1 MHARIAHE
9 GETGIDVR
17 GRRRGGG
24 CGRLGGGR
32 AALGFLGHPNTSR
45 RRRAVRAVR
54 ARGGANHKR
63 SLAVL
68 DGGHLLLALGKALEL
83 LEDCVHALGHLLL
96 DLLVLAL
103 FLFPRERLLPLLALL
118 ALSLLLRLLGLRAL
132 LGTLL
137 RLRLLFEPL
146 RLELRLAL
154 LGALGFARR
163 ALLHGENG
171 SPMARPIAL
180 LARHHG
186 VLRRRRER

>member
-1 MHARIAHE
+1 MHARNALE
-9 GETGIDVR
+9 GEPCIDVR
-17 GRRRGGG
+17 RRRRGGG

-32 AALGFLGHPNTSR
+32 AALGFLGHPRTSR

-54 ARGGANHKR
+54 ARGGAIHER
-63 SLAVL
+63 SLAAL

-83 LEDCVHALGHLLL
+83 LEDCIHALGHLLL

-103 FLFPRERLLPLLALL
+103 LLFPRERLLPLLALL
-118 ALSLLLRLLGLRAL
+118 ALSLLLGLLGLRAL

-154 LGALGFARR
+154 LDALGFARR

-171 SPMARPIAL
+171 SSMTQPIAM
-180 LARHHG
+180 LARHQG